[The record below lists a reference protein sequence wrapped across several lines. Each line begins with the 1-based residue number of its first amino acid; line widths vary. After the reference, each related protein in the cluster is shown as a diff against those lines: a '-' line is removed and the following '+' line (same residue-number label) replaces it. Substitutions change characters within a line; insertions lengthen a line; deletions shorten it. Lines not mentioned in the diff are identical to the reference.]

1 MSLEIIED
9 EVKRK
14 HLQSGGA
21 GGNGS
26 SVHELGA
33 RELLYPHSTR
43 DSGKK
48 DPENGEPIFESVID
62 VDAKTELPSPSGITV
77 LDLYVP
83 WYENAFPF
91 RKNKSVIRDSGVRY
105 RINMISKGRK
115 GRSEATQVMTASALN
130 STQDESPDKFLRRVQ
145 ES

>member
-9 EVKRK
+9 EVKKK
-14 HLQSGGA
+14 HLAGG
-21 GGNGS
+21 GSNGNGS

-33 RELLYPHSTR
+33 KELLYPHSLR

-48 DPENGEPIFESVID
+48 DPETGEPIYESVID
-62 VDAKTELPSPSGITV
+62 VDAKTELPSPSGMTV

-115 GRSEATQVMTASALN
+115 GRSEGTQVMTASALN
-130 STQDESPDKFLRRVQ
+130 VQQDESPDKFLRKVQ

>member
-1 MSLEIIED
+1 LSLEIIED

-14 HLQSGGA
+14 HLGGGA
-21 GGNGS
+21 HGNGS

-33 RELLYPHSTR
+33 RELLYPHSSR
-43 DSGKK
+43 DTGEK
-48 DPENGEPIFESVID
+48 DPETGEPIFKSVVD
-62 VDAKTELPSPSGITV
+62 VDAKTELPSPSGMTV
-77 LDLYVP
+77 LDQYVP
-83 WYENAFPF
+83 WYEGAFPF
-91 RKNKSVIRDSGVRY
+91 RKNNNHIKGAGGRY

-130 STQDESPDKFLRRVQ
+130 SPSDESPDKFLRKVQ